1 MYFKLFKLR
10 SRGKRSVAQPQ
21 AIYSEFPQAFSREP
35 LSEIPLWNGRSSRVT
50 ALRVLD
56 VSAFEKR
63 A

>member
-35 LSEIPLWNGRSSRVT
+35 LSEISLWNGRSSRVT

-56 VSAFEKR
+56 VSASEKR